1 MKKLNFVDIKQS
13 KTIGIAKMDARES
26 KEYVL
31 LGESWVVSRVAKM
44 DAINILR
51 KFIEMSGRVVYD
63 ENNCKIKIR
72 KRAHTP
78 V

>member
-44 DAINILR
+44 DAINIFR
-51 KFIEMSGRVVYD
+51 KFIDMSDRVVYD
-63 ENNCKIKIR
+63 ENNFKIKSS